1 MRIKTTFSLLCLVIL
16 LLSVGVLD
24 IHANSCTS
32 YYSTYLNKVEV
43 HNLRREAYH
52 RVQVA
57 VAKKN
62 PPFVAPPELVH
73 LEDEY
78 NSDPTGFYQTV
89 QGMGVALPGYVSGP
103 IEVEQSTTPPP
114 PPPGE
119 TAESGHWHGDQ
130 WHAAPQEQP
139 AIPPQ
144 FSESQFP
151 AQTQDSK
158 FLAGTTRKQRLRI
171 FEEIRETLPKS
182 ASVSDIVK
190 PLASCLLPKS
200 CGHCVRKTWMHSY
213 TMPMQ
218 KKKH

>member
-32 YYSTYLNKVEV
+32 YYSTYVNKVEV

-62 PPFVAPPELVH
+62 PPFVAPPELAH

-89 QGMGVALPGYVSGP
+89 QGMGVALPGYVSGTLSLQQL
-103 IEVEQSTTPPP
+103 VELRGALSDA
-114 PPPGE
+114 E
-119 TAESGHWHGDQ
+119 AAYNRAVTAYNTAKRH
-130 WHAAPQEQP
+130 
-139 AIPPQ
+139 
-144 FSESQFP
+144 
-151 AQTQDSK
+151 SK
-158 FLAGTTRKQRLRI
+158 
-171 FEEIRETLPKS
+171 
-182 ASVSDIVK
+182 IVK
-190 PLASCLLPKS
+190 
-200 CGHCVRKTWMHSY
+200 G
-213 TMPMQ
+213 
-218 KKKH
+218 